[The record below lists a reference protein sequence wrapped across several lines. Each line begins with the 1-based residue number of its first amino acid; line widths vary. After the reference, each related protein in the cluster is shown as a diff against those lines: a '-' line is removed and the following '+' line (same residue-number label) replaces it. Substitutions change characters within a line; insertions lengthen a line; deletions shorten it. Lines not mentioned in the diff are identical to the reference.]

1 MYGMPEMASMLPAM
15 AGHRG
20 YTDSAHEHALPGVA
34 ATGYF
39 FGFGSRK
46 LHRIAQRPA

>member
-20 YTDSAHEHALPGVA
+20 CPTALTSTPCPEWPPQGIFLVLGHEDYTESANW
-34 ATGYF
+34 
-39 FGFGSRK
+39 
-46 LHRIAQRPA
+46 